1 MSTAAFAAAMRERVQ
16 LCKMLAKE
24 MPQWR
29 RFYVDTH
36 GNVHFLE
43 ALQLS
48 KPKGQ
53 PHKQAA
59 EQCRPYLQSGS
70 ARSVISSPPSR
81 HSTSRMP
88 PELRSGSAYEPFAC
102 VLSDR
107 TELRSRLECRTLFR
121 GTSCN
126 PLSEGG

>member
-1 MSTAAFAAAMRERVQ
+1 MSTAGLAAMRERVQ

-48 KPKGQ
+48 KPQGQ
-53 PHKQAA
+53 PHKQLSKQQGSVSA
-59 EQCRPYLQSGS
+59 EQVERP
-70 ARSVISSPPSR
+70 ARRV
-81 HSTSRMP
+81 
-88 PELRSGSAYEPFAC
+88 
-102 VLSDR
+102 
-107 TELRSRLECRTLFR
+107 
-121 GTSCN
+121 
-126 PLSEGG
+126 